1 MAEEKSQL
9 FVEEDEDMQ
18 DSGSEQSD
26 SQFHE
31 TYQQPEDD
39 DPILKSIPIV
49 MNTLPSR
56 STQSLHIIQYP
67 GRPHRRTLDDDSYKA
82 SIKEDSN
89 YLEVKLPL
97 DTSKFFNGQKSE
109 EWGELIA
116 DQGLQGVL
124 NKTEGGL
131 YVAQVVKGDDG
142 SVKLVLV
149 PVDSTAQLR
158 PSFKYLDDLDNLSQ
172 TQRRAEANEGSKNS
186 QIQILQTSSKSG
198 SQITNS
204 EGFGNAL
211 GEALKHIKKF
221 DEEEW
226 CHLNWKSS
234 NASTSEEIKNHISTT
249 ADDITLTTA
258 TTMDQYINDLTS

>member
-1 MAEEKSQL
+1 MTEEKSQL

-31 TYQQPEDD
+31 AYEQPEDD
-39 DPILKSIPIV
+39 DPIIKSIPIV

-67 GRPHRRTLDDDSYKA
+67 GRPHTRTLDNDSFKA

-109 EWGELIA
+109 DWGDQITE
-116 DQGLQGVL
+116 QGLQGVL

-131 YVAQVVKGDDG
+131 YIAQVVRKEDGD
-142 SVKLVLV
+142 VKLVLV
-149 PVDSTAQLR
+149 PIDSTAQLR
-158 PSFKYLDDLDNLSQ
+158 PSFKYLDDLDNLTQ
-172 TQRRAEANEGSKNS
+172 TQRRAEANDGTKNN

-211 GEALKHIKKF
+211 GESLRHIKKF

-226 CHLNWKSS
+226 CNLNWKSS
-234 NASTSEEIKNHISTT
+234 NATSSETIKSHISGT
-249 ADDITLTTA
+249 ADDITLTTT
-258 TTMDQYINDLTS
+258 TTMDQYINDLTN